1 MSRVN
6 QHLKDKHRRKW
17 DRFSVYLTLD
27 SDHIRPLESL
37 LIRIATPVGNSVRG
51 GLAGARDLQRPLR
64 KGIKEYQ
71 KDANATLFG
80 EAAVRRRRR
89 TKIKGQ
95 RGTLALSGLMDRRQ
109 SLRGW
114 YNGREYRASLTAT
127 GRSSSMAGYRLP
139 DRGGEGG
146 RWPRHRGRDLLA
158 LSLGAGVG
166 AAGAAQAVIGVD

>member
-114 YNGREYRASLTAT
+114 YNGREYRASLHRNGQIQFDGRLYDSPTGAAKAVVGRAT
-127 GRSSSMAGYRLP
+127 GGWTFWHYRSAREWVP
-139 DRGGEGG
+139 
-146 RWPRHRGRDLLA
+146 LA
-158 LSLGAGVG
+158 QLKR
-166 AAGAAQAVIGVD
+166 